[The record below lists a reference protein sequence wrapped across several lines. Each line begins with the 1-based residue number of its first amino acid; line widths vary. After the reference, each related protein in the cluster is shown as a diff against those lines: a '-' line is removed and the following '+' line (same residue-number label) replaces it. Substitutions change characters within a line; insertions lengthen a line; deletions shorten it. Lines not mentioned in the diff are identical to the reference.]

1 MTEVNQPPVPPHECI
16 PHGGVPGETVEV
28 CVCTFRR
35 ESLNATLASLARQEL
50 PPGLSLAV
58 IVADNDSD
66 DRRRAGIEAAGRDLG
81 LELRYVHA
89 PARNISIARN
99 ACLDAASRDW
109 IAFIDDDEEARPD
122 WLARLIAARPGH
134 EIVFGVS
141 QAGYPDP
148 ATPRWIVSGDFHSNR
163 LSGND
168 PPWNGYTA
176 NVLIDRRF
184 AAAHRLRFFEE
195 LGQTGG
201 EDTRFFF
208 EADRAGARFGYAPQ
222 AIVDEATP
230 LARTSL
236 RWLALRRYR
245 AGQIHHML
253 LREQGGATKGS
264 LAAVAK
270 AGACLAAALVALPRP
285 ERAAGHVLRGA
296 LHVGVVAAA
305 LGFAPYRE
313 YAEPRAR

>member
-1 MTEVNQPPVPPHECI
+1 MTEAETDR
-16 PHGGVPGETVEV
+16 GETIAV

-35 ESLNATLASLARQEL
+35 ESLAATLSSLATQVL
-50 PPGLSLAV
+50 PAGLKLSV
-58 IVADNDSD
+58 VVADNDHD
-66 DRRRAGIEAAGRDLG
+66 DGGREGIEVQAHALG
-81 LELRYVHA
+81 LALRYVHA

-99 ACLDAASRDW
+99 ACLSAAIENW
-109 IAFIDDDEEARPD
+109 IAFIDDDEVARPD
-122 WLARLIAARPGH
+122 WLAQLVAARGGH
-134 EIVFGVS
+134 EVVFGVS

-148 ATPRWIVSGDFHSNR
+148 ATPKWVVDGDFHSNR
-163 LSGND
+163 LTGND

-184 AAAHRLRFFEE
+184 AAAHGLRFAEE

-208 EADRAGARFGYAPQ
+208 DAKRAGARFGYAPL

-230 LARTSL
+230 LARASL
-236 RWLALRRYR
+236 RWLALRRIR

-253 LREQGGATKGS
+253 LREQGDAGRGS

-270 AGACLAAALVALPRP
+270 AGACLIAALVALPRP
-285 ERAAGHVLRGA
+285 AHSAAHALRGA
-296 LHVGVVAAA
+296 LHLGVVAAA

-313 YAEPRAR
+313 YAERKSR

>member
-1 MTEVNQPPVPPHECI
+1 MSEPGSNHAET
-16 PHGGVPGETVEV
+16 PGETMNETMSETIEV

-35 ESLNATLASLARQEL
+35 ESLAATLASLAAQTL
-50 PPGLSLAV
+50 PGGCSLRV
-58 IVADNDSD
+58 IVADNDHTD
-66 DRRRAGIEAAGRDLG
+66 DRRARIEAAAQTLG
-81 LELRYVHA
+81 IALRYVHA

-99 ACLDAASRDW
+99 ACLTAATADW
-109 IAFIDDDEEARPD
+109 IAFIDDDEVARPD
-122 WLARLIAARPGH
+122 WLARLIATRDGH
-134 EIVFGVS
+134 EVVFGIS

-148 ATPRWIVSGDFHSNR
+148 ATPGWIVAGDFHSNR

-184 AAAHRLRFFEE
+184 TAAQGLRFAEE

-201 EDTRFFF
+201 EDTLFFYS
-208 EADRAGARFGYAPQ
+208 ARGAGARFGYAPL

-230 LARTSL
+230 LARASL
-236 RWLALRRYR
+236 RWLALRRFR

-253 LREQGGATKGS
+253 LREQGGAGRGS
-264 LAAVAK
+264 VAAAAK
-270 AGACLAAALVALPRP
+270 AGVCLLAALIALPRP
-285 ERAAGHVLRGA
+285 ARAAAQALRGA

-313 YAEPRAR
+313 YGGVR